1 MTKFWLIT
9 QRECKERLSQRG
21 FWWMLILGP
30 MVVLFLLVALLL
42 AADQGKEKIKVLI
55 ADPGQ
60 IMEHKVLAQQEKY
73 IEYFFLDAYLEI
85 DEFKDAKAYQEFDV
99 LLELNEKVLNNKKCF
114 VFYREQP
121 SIDTRMQLKF
131 EVERRIEEILAKEFS
146 ALSVQAFRSIKQGL
160 IFDFRDL
167 DDPKN
172 EAKET
177 SSWTGFALGAFILL
191 FVGIYGMT
199 IFRATVKEKSNRIVE
214 VLLASVKP
222 SQLMMGKIAGIGLVA
237 LLQLFGWILVM
248 GLGFWI
254 LRHTLFVDLLD
265 PSYWQGTA
273 GVRLNPLSD
282 FLFEKLNFGFL
293 LFHFLLFFLASF
305 FFYGALFSVLGAR
318 SAADADGQQFLI
330 PLLLLIVFGLVAGGF
345 YIYYPAAG
353 LSNFFQYLPF
363 SSPVLAMIQLTQG
376 ATLDTYMTVL
386 LSWLVLVLCAI
397 LLLWLASRWYKKTIL
412 KF

>member
-73 IEYFFLDAYLEI
+73 IEYYFLDAYLEI

-345 YIYYPAAG
+345 YIYYPASG

-376 ATLDTYMTVL
+376 ATLDAYMTVL

>member
-131 EVERRIEEILAKEFS
+131 EVERRIEEILVKEFS

>member
-73 IEYFFLDAYLEI
+73 IEYYFLDAYLEI

-114 VFYREQP
+114 IFYREQP

-282 FLFEKLNFGFL
+282 FLFEKLDFGFL

-376 ATLDTYMTVL
+376 ATLDAYMTVL

>member
-73 IEYFFLDAYLEI
+73 IEYYFLDAYLEI

-214 VLLASVKP
+214 VLLASVTP

-254 LRHTLFVDLLD
+254 LRNTLFVDLLD

-376 ATLDTYMTVL
+376 ATLDAYMTVL

>member
-9 QRECKERLSQRG
+9 LRECKERISQRG

-30 MVVLFLLVALLL
+30 LVVLLLL
-42 AADQGKEKIKVLI
+42 ISLLFAADQGKEKIKVLI

-73 IEYFFLDAYLEI
+73 IEYYFLDSYLELN
-85 DEFKDAKAYQEFDV
+85 EFEQAKAYKDFDV

-114 VFYREQP
+114 VFYREQL
-121 SIDTRMQLKF
+121 SLDTRMQLKF
-131 EVERRIEEILAKEFS
+131 EVERRIEEILAHEFS
-146 ALSVQAFRSIKQGL
+146 ALSAQAFRSIKQGL

-172 EAKET
+172 EARET
-177 SSWTGFALGAFILL
+177 SSWTGFAIGAFILL

-199 IFRATVKEKSNRIVE
+199 IFRATVKEKSSRIVE

-222 SQLMMGKIAGIGLVA
+222 QQLMMGKIAGIGLVA
-237 LLQLFGWILVM
+237 LLQLFGWVLLLGI
-248 GLGFWI
+248 GFWI
-254 LRHTLFVDLLD
+254 LRQTLFVDLLD

-282 FLFEKLNFGFL
+282 LLFEELNYGFLFG
-293 LFHFLLFFLASF
+293 HFLLFFVGSF

-318 SAADADGQQFLI
+318 SAADSDGQQFLI
-330 PLLLLIVFGLVAGGF
+330 PLLLLIVFGLVAGVF
-345 YIYYPAAG
+345 YIFYPASGSAQF
-353 LSNFFQYLPF
+353 LLYLPF
-363 SSPVLAMIQLTQG
+363 SSPVLSMIQLTQG
-376 ATLDTYMTVL
+376 ATLDAYISIL
-386 LSWLVLVLCAI
+386 LSWLVLILSSV
-397 LLLWLASRWYKKTIL
+397 LLLWLASRWYKKSIL

>member
-376 ATLDTYMTVL
+376 ATLDAYMTVL